1 MMVVYTPAMD
11 QFRISSHR
19 ENKFYVERYETER
32 HELEC
37 HNGAHW
43 MRITPYYKTKDKCQ
57 QFINGLNPQKLST
70 DFSMAC
76 SSYWSP

>member
-1 MMVVYTPAMD
+1 MKITTLD
-11 QFRISSHR
+11 QFRISKQS

-43 MRITPYYKTKDKCQ
+43 MRITPYYNSRAKCQ
-57 QFINGLNPQKLST
+57 QFIDGMNPRKLST
-70 DFSMAC
+70 IFYTRPGLIHGRA
-76 SSYWSP
+76 